1 MSDADDDFMC
11 DADDE
16 DYDLVFNQLIKKN
29 IKFVNKN
36 GL

>member
-16 DYDLVFNQLIKKN
+16 DYDLVFILDFKN
-29 IKFVNKN
+29 NS
-36 GL
+36 